1 MLVGAAV
8 QVQAAALANPC
19 VLEVLGSQKIV
30 EKVRDLT
37 NGTMGIG
44 TLHAHRA
51 GFLQGLGAEC
61 CSLGRG

>member
-1 MLVGAAV
+1 MAVV

-44 TLHAHRA
+44 TLHAHQLASTGGWELRSV
-51 GFLQGLGAEC
+51 L
-61 CSLGRG
+61 